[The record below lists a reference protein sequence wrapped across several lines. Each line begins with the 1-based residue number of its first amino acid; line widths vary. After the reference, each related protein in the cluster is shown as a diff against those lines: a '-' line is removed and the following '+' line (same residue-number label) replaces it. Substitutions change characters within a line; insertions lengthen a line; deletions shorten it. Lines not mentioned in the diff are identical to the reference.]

1 MSAILAFVTALTLIL
16 IQGFRSKKLKDVRE
30 PVLVKRFVHPG
41 HGWLRETEDGHVVV
55 GMDNFAQI
63 VLGAVH
69 EVKLPR
75 LLQHVEQ
82 GEVAWEVWH
91 GNRRLRIVSPVS
103 GWVVEK
109 NAMVLQNPS
118 LINSAPYGDGW
129 LIKVKPYRLAHQL
142 HNMLTGRAVQQWLD
156 SLKDQLTRVFNTTPA
171 LLMQDGGVLLED
183 LSERCSDE
191 EWRRIA
197 KEFFLAE

>member
-1 MSAILAFVTALTLIL
+1 MSIILAFVFALTVIL
-16 IQGFRSKKLKDVRE
+16 VQVFRSKKPKDIGE
-30 PVLVKRFVHPG
+30 PVLLKRFVHPG
-41 HGWLRETEDGHVVV
+41 HGWLWETEDGHVMV

-63 VLGAVH
+63 VLGTVH
-69 EVKLPR
+69 DVKLPR

-91 GNRRLRIVSPVS
+91 ANRRLRMVSPVS

-109 NAMVLQNPS
+109 NEMVMQNPS

-129 LIKVKPYRLAHQL
+129 LIKVRPYRLAHDL
-142 HNMLTGRAVQQWLD
+142 HNMLSGRAVQQWLD
-156 SLKDQLTRVFNTTPA
+156 GLKDQLVRHFRTTPA
-171 LLMQDGGVLLED
+171 LLMQDGGVLVEH

-191 EWRRIA
+191 EWRQIA
-197 KEFFLAE
+197 REFFLTE